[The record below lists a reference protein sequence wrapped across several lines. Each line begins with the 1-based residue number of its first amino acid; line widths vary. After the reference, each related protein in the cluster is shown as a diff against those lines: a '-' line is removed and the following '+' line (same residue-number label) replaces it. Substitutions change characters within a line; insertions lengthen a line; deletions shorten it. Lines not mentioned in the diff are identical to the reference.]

1 LVIAIQKKEK
11 CNKRSERA
19 ARLLHQILS
28 ELQKLNANI
37 GGARG
42 ARKAGM
48 QEMAE
53 QSLGEGND
61 DEESGDEELEYFE

>member
-1 LVIAIQKKEK
+1 LPSRRKK
-11 CNKRSERA
+11 NTRSAQEEQL
-19 ARLLHQILS
+19 RLLHQILS

-42 ARKAGM
+42 AKKAGM

-53 QSLGEGND
+53 QSLGEGDD

>member
-1 LVIAIQKKEK
+1 LPSRRKK
-11 CNKRSERA
+11 NARSAQEEQL
-19 ARLLHQILS
+19 RLLHQILS

-42 ARKAGM
+42 AKNAGM

-53 QSLGEGND
+53 QSLGEGDD
-61 DEESGDEELEYFE
+61 DEESSDEELEYFE

>member
-1 LVIAIQKKEK
+1 M
-11 CNKRSERA
+11 
-19 ARLLHQILS
+19 HQILS

-37 GGARG
+37 GGAPG
-42 ARKAGM
+42 VRKAGM

-53 QSLGEGND
+53 QSLGEGDD

>member
-1 LVIAIQKKEK
+1 MPSRKKK
-11 CNKRSERA
+11 NARSAQEEQL
-19 ARLLHQILS
+19 RLLHQILS

-37 GGARG
+37 GVARG

-53 QSLGEGND
+53 QSLGEGDD
-61 DEESGDEELEYFE
+61 DEESGDEELKYFE

>member
-1 LVIAIQKKEK
+1 
-11 CNKRSERA
+11 
-19 ARLLHQILS
+19 LHQILS

-37 GGARG
+37 GGAPG
-42 ARKAGM
+42 VRKAGM

-53 QSLGEGND
+53 QSLGEGDD

>member
-1 LVIAIQKKEK
+1 LPSRRKKNATSAQE
-11 CNKRSERA
+11 EQL
-19 ARLLHQILS
+19 RLLHQILS

-37 GGARG
+37 G

-53 QSLGEGND
+53 QSLGEGDD

>member
-1 LVIAIQKKEK
+1 M
-11 CNKRSERA
+11 
-19 ARLLHQILS
+19 HQILS

-37 GGARG
+37 G

-53 QSLGEGND
+53 QSLGEGDD

>member
-1 LVIAIQKKEK
+1 LPSRRKKNATSAQKEQL
-11 CNKRSERA
+11 
-19 ARLLHQILS
+19 RLLHQILS

-53 QSLGEGND
+53 QSLGEGNN

>member
-1 LVIAIQKKEK
+1 MPSRRKKNATSAQKEQL
-11 CNKRSERA
+11 
-19 ARLLHQILS
+19 RLLHQILS

-48 QEMAE
+48 QEMTE
-53 QSLGEGND
+53 QSLGEGDD

>member
-1 LVIAIQKKEK
+1 LPSRRKKNATSAQE
-11 CNKRSERA
+11 EQL
-19 ARLLHQILS
+19 RLLHQILL

-37 GGARG
+37 GPARG

-48 QEMAE
+48 QEMDE
-53 QSLGEGND
+53 QSLGEGDD

>member
-1 LVIAIQKKEK
+1 LPSRRKKNATSAQE
-11 CNKRSERA
+11 EQL
-19 ARLLHQILS
+19 RLLHQILS

-37 GGARG
+37 GAARG

-53 QSLGEGND
+53 QSLDEGDD